1 MKKKFFRLALVLAIL
16 FAASMLYLNKKMQE
30 QKDPYNVSTVLDDK
44 GVKLYK
50 RGFRLLEEQLA
61 TYIKEHYSG
70 VSKIEFSP
78 IFVQGGDGQTMFDAN
93 IVPVIYDNH
102 GNKAY
107 LGRKVGKHG
116 YASYG
121 LLGDLRLDF
130 NGFDEEVIEIDV
142 DGKFLDITNYKS
154 LPPKAKLTI
163 NPSMD
168 ENIVALVNDGHLKGV
183 VKSEK
188 GSLKAEVAYNTEI
201 RKGNEWEKKGQNT
214 CSIIL
219 SVA

>member
-1 MKKKFFRLALVLAIL
+1 MKKKQLAIIAVL
-16 FAASMLYLNKKMQE
+16 IILVSGGGYCMTKWIEHQNS
-30 QKDPYNVSTVLDDK
+30 PYNVSDVLDDK

-78 IFVQGGDGQTMFDAN
+78 IFVQGGDGQTLFDAN

-107 LGRKVGKHG
+107 LGRKIGKHG

-121 LLGDLRLDF
+121 LLGDIRLDF
-130 NGFDEEVIEIDV
+130 NGWDEEIIELKV
-142 DGKFLDITNYKS
+142 DDDFVDISESKK
-154 LPPKAKLTI
+154 LPDEVRLSTKPK
-163 NPSMD
+163 MD
-168 ENIVALVNDGHLKGV
+168 ENIEALVQDHQLVDVK
-183 VKSEK
+183 KSES
-188 GSLKAEVAYNTEI
+188 GSPDAEINYNTDI
-201 RKGNEWEKKGQNT
+201 KKGDRYKWR
-214 CSIIL
+214 
-219 SVA
+219 

>member
-1 MKKKFFRLALVLAIL
+1 MKKTLVVSLTIL
-16 FAASMLYLNKKMQE
+16 FFLVSGGGYCMTKWTEHQNS
-30 QKDPYNVSTVLDDK
+30 PYNVSDVLDDK

-61 TYIKEHYSG
+61 TYIKEYYSG

-116 YASYG
+116 YASYS

-168 ENIVALVNDGHLKGV
+168 ENIEALVNAGHLKDV

-188 GSLKAEVAYNTEI
+188 GSLKANIEYNLEI
-201 RKGNEWEKKGQNT
+201 RRGSYSEWK
-214 CSIIL
+214 
-219 SVA
+219 

>member
-1 MKKKFFRLALVLAIL
+1 MKKNLFTLALVLAIL
-16 FAASMLYLNKKMQE
+16 ITASMFYLNKKMEE

-44 GVKLYK
+44 GEKLYK
-50 RGFRLLEEQLA
+50 RGFRVLEEQLA

-107 LGRKVGKHG
+107 LGQKVGKHG

-168 ENIVALVNDGHLKGV
+168 ENIVALVNAGHLKGV

-188 GSLKAEVAYNTEI
+188 GSLKVEVAYNTEI
-201 RKGNEWEKKGQNT
+201 RKGNEWEWR
-214 CSIIL
+214 
-219 SVA
+219 

>member
-1 MKKKFFRLALVLAIL
+1 MRKKLFSLSLVLAIL
-16 FAASMLYLNKKMQE
+16 IAASMLYLNKKMDD
-30 QKDPYNVSTVLDDK
+30 QKDPYNVSAVLDDK

-78 IFVQGGDGQTMFDAN
+78 IFVQGGDGQSMFDAN

-107 LGRKVGKHG
+107 LGRKVGKRG

-142 DGKFLDITNYKS
+142 DGEFLDITNYQS
-154 LPPKAKLTI
+154 LPPKAKLTV
-163 NPSMD
+163 NSSMD
-168 ENIVALVNDGHLKGV
+168 ENIVALVNAGHLNDV

-188 GSLKAEVAYNTEI
+188 GSLKAEVAFNTEI
-201 RKGNEWEKKGQNT
+201 RKGNEWEWR
-214 CSIIL
+214 
-219 SVA
+219 

>member
-1 MKKKFFRLALVLAIL
+1 MKKKLFRLALVLAIL
-16 FAASMLYLNKKMQE
+16 IAASMLCLNKKMEE
-30 QKDPYNVSTVLDDK
+30 QKDPYNVSSVLDDK
-44 GVKLYK
+44 EVKLYK

-107 LGRKVGKHG
+107 LGQKVGKHG

-142 DGKFLDITNYKS
+142 DGKFLAITNYKS

-168 ENIVALVNDGHLKGV
+168 ENIVALVNAGHLKDV

-188 GSLKAEVAYNTEI
+188 GSLKAEVDYNTDI
-201 RKGNEWEKKGQNT
+201 RKGNEWEWR
-214 CSIIL
+214 
-219 SVA
+219 

>member
-168 ENIVALVNDGHLKGV
+168 ENIVALVNAGHLRDV

-201 RKGNEWEKKGQNT
+201 RKGNEWE
-214 CSIIL
+214 
-219 SVA
+219 

>member
-1 MKKKFFRLALVLAIL
+1 MKKKLFRLALVLAIL
-16 FAASMLYLNKKMQE
+16 IAASMLYLNKKMEE

-78 IFVQGGDGQTMFDAN
+78 IFVQGGNGQTMFDAN

-142 DGKFLDITNYKS
+142 DGKFLAITNYKS

-168 ENIVALVNDGHLKGV
+168 ENIVALVNAGHLKDV

-188 GSLKAEVAYNTEI
+188 GSLKAEVDYNTDI
-201 RKGNEWEKKGQNT
+201 RKGNEWEWR
-214 CSIIL
+214 
-219 SVA
+219 

>member
-1 MKKKFFRLALVLAIL
+1 MKKKLFRLALVLAIL
-16 FAASMLYLNKKMQE
+16 IAASMLCLNKKMEE
-30 QKDPYNVSTVLDDK
+30 QKDPYNVSAVLDDK

-50 RGFRLLEEQLA
+50 RGFRLLEEPLA

-130 NGFDEEVIEIDV
+130 NGFDEEVIEINV

-168 ENIVALVNDGHLKGV
+168 ENIVALVNAGHLNDV
-183 VKSEK
+183 VKIEK
-188 GSLKAEVAYNTEI
+188 GSLKAEVAFNTEI
-201 RKGNEWEKKGQNT
+201 RKGNEWEWR
-214 CSIIL
+214 
-219 SVA
+219 

>member
-50 RGFRLLEEQLA
+50 RGFRLLEEQLT

-78 IFVQGGDGQTMFDAN
+78 IFVQGGDGQIMFDAN

-168 ENIVALVNDGHLKGV
+168 ENIVALVNAGHLKGV

-201 RKGNEWEKKGQNT
+201 RKGNEWEWR
-214 CSIIL
+214 
-219 SVA
+219 

>member
-1 MKKKFFRLALVLAIL
+1 MKKKLFRLALVLAIL
-16 FAASMLYLNKKMQE
+16 IAASMLYLNKKMEE

-78 IFVQGGDGQTMFDAN
+78 IFVQGGNGQTMFDAN

-168 ENIVALVNDGHLKGV
+168 ENIVALVNAGHLKDV

-188 GSLKAEVAYNTEI
+188 GSLKAEVDYNTDI
-201 RKGNEWEKKGQNT
+201 RKGNEWEWR
-214 CSIIL
+214 
-219 SVA
+219 

>member
-1 MKKKFFRLALVLAIL
+1 MKKKLFRLALVLAFL

-142 DGKFLDITNYKS
+142 DGKFLAITNYKS

-168 ENIVALVNDGHLKGV
+168 ENIVALVNAGHLKDV

-188 GSLKAEVAYNTEI
+188 GSLKAEVDYNTDI
-201 RKGNEWEKKGQNT
+201 RKGNEWEWR
-214 CSIIL
+214 
-219 SVA
+219 

>member
-30 QKDPYNVSTVLDDK
+30 HKDPYNVSTVLDDK

-130 NGFDEEVIEIDV
+130 NGFDEEVIEIDL

-168 ENIVALVNDGHLKGV
+168 ENIEALVKDGQLKDV

-188 GSLKAEVAYNTEI
+188 GSQEAEVVYNIEI
-201 RKGNEWEKKGQNT
+201 RKGNEWEWH
-214 CSIIL
+214 
-219 SVA
+219 

>member
-1 MKKKFFRLALVLAIL
+1 MKKKLVVSLTIL
-16 FAASMLYLNKKMQE
+16 FFLVSGGGYCMTKWIEHQNS
-30 QKDPYNVSTVLDDK
+30 PYNVSDVLDDK

-93 IVPVIYDNH
+93 IVPVVYDEY
-102 GNKAY
+102 GDKTY

-121 LLGDLRLDF
+121 LLGELRLDF

-154 LPPKAKLTI
+154 LLPKAKLTI
-163 NPSMD
+163 NPLMD
-168 ENIVALVNDGHLKGV
+168 ENIEALVKDGQLKDV

-201 RKGNEWEKKGQNT
+201 RKGNEWEWR
-214 CSIIL
+214 
-219 SVA
+219 

>member
-78 IFVQGGDGQTMFDAN
+78 IFVQGGDGQIMFDAN
-93 IVPVIYDNH
+93 IVTVIYDNH

-107 LGRKVGKHG
+107 LGQKVGKHG

-201 RKGNEWEKKGQNT
+201 RKGNEWEWR
-214 CSIIL
+214 
-219 SVA
+219 

>member
-1 MKKKFFRLALVLAIL
+1 MTKWIEHQN
-16 FAASMLYLNKKMQE
+16 S
-30 QKDPYNVSTVLDDK
+30 PYNVSDVLDDK

-93 IVPVIYDNH
+93 IVPVI
-102 GNKAY
+102 
-107 LGRKVGKHG
+107 
-116 YASYG
+116 
-121 LLGDLRLDF
+121 

-154 LPPKAKLTI
+154 LPQKAKLTI

-168 ENIVALVNDGHLKGV
+168 KNIEALVNAGQLKDV

-188 GSLKAEVAYNTEI
+188 GSLEAEVAYNTEI
-201 RKGNEWEKKGQNT
+201 KKGYHWEWR
-214 CSIIL
+214 
-219 SVA
+219 

>member
-1 MKKKFFRLALVLAIL
+1 MKKKLFRLALVLAIL
-16 FAASMLYLNKKMQE
+16 LAASMLYLNKKMEE

-78 IFVQGGDGQTMFDAN
+78 IFVQGGNGQTMFDAN

-142 DGKFLDITNYKS
+142 DGKFLAITNYKS

-168 ENIVALVNDGHLKGV
+168 ENIVALVNAGHLKDV

-188 GSLKAEVAYNTEI
+188 GSLKAEVDYNTDI
-201 RKGNEWEKKGQNT
+201 RKGNEWEWR
-214 CSIIL
+214 
-219 SVA
+219 

>member
-1 MKKKFFRLALVLAIL
+1 MKKKLFRLALVLAIL
-16 FAASMLYLNKKMQE
+16 IAASMLCLNKKMEE
-30 QKDPYNVSTVLDDK
+30 QKDPYNVSAVLDDK
-44 GVKLYK
+44 EVKLYK

-130 NGFDEEVIEIDV
+130 NGFDEEVIEINV

-201 RKGNEWEKKGQNT
+201 RKGNEWEWR
-214 CSIIL
+214 
-219 SVA
+219 

>member
-78 IFVQGGDGQTMFDAN
+78 IFVQGGDGQIMFDAN

-107 LGRKVGKHG
+107 LGQKVGKHG

-168 ENIVALVNDGHLKGV
+168 ENIVALVNAGHLKGV

-201 RKGNEWEKKGQNT
+201 RKGNEWEWR
-214 CSIIL
+214 
-219 SVA
+219 

>member
-1 MKKKFFRLALVLAIL
+1 MKKKIIFALAVL
-16 FAASMLYLNKKMQE
+16 MLLIPGGIFGVTKWIEHQNS
-30 QKDPYNVSTVLDDK
+30 PYNVSDVLDDK

-163 NPSMD
+163 NPAMD
-168 ENIVALVNDGHLKGV
+168 ENIEALVKDGQLKDV

-188 GSLKAEVAYNTEI
+188 GSLEAEVAYNTEI
-201 RKGNEWEKKGQNT
+201 RKGNEWEWR
-214 CSIIL
+214 
-219 SVA
+219 

>member
-1 MKKKFFRLALVLAIL
+1 MKKKLFRLALVLAIL
-16 FAASMLYLNKKMQE
+16 FAASMLYLNKKMEE

-78 IFVQGGDGQTMFDAN
+78 IFVQGGNGQTMFDAN

-142 DGKFLDITNYKS
+142 DGKFLAITNYKS

-168 ENIVALVNDGHLKGV
+168 ENIVALVNAGHLKGV

-201 RKGNEWEKKGQNT
+201 RKGNEWE
-214 CSIIL
+214 SR
-219 SVA
+219 

>member
-1 MKKKFFRLALVLAIL
+1 MKKKLFRLALVLAIL

-61 TYIKEHYSG
+61 TYIKDHYSG

-130 NGFDEEVIEIDV
+130 NGFDVEVIEIDV
-142 DGKFLDITNYKS
+142 DGNFLDITNYQS

-163 NPSMD
+163 YPSMD
-168 ENIVALVNDGHLKGV
+168 ENIEALVNAGHLKDV

-188 GSLKAEVAYNTEI
+188 GSQKAEILYNTEI
-201 RKGNEWEKKGQNT
+201 MKGDHLEWP
-214 CSIIL
+214 
-219 SVA
+219 